1 MNHQMYGKQEN
12 FNKESP
18 PEYETTDFYLASYL
32 RSKGYCIASL
42 GRSGNRTIFKFE
54 DKPERENDILAYY
67 NNKGCVPPLSL
78 ISAIREMKALIHNV
92 G

>member
-1 MNHQMYGKQEN
+1 MNQHSHSTEEN

-54 DKPERENDILAYY
+54 DKPIREKDILAYY
-67 NNKGCVPPLSL
+67 NNKGSVPPLTL

>member
-1 MNHQMYGKQEN
+1 MNHIAHNEET

-32 RSKGYCIASL
+32 RSKGYTIASL
-42 GRSGNRTIFKFE
+42 GRSGNRTIFKFG
-54 DKPERENDILAYY
+54 DKPERRKDILAYY
-67 NNKGCVPPLSL
+67 NGEGTVPPLSL
-78 ISAIREMKALIHNV
+78 ISAIKEMKAFIHNV